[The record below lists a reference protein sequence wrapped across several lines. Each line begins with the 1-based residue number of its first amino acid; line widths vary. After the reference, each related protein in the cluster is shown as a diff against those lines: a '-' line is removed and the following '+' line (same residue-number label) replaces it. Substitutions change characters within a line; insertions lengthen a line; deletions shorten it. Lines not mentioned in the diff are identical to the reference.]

1 MKQGNAKML
10 DTAEKGNMEQVRD
23 ALVGITG
30 VAKAPPIIGPNRYL
44 VVVRNNHEFDS
55 VDSFRRNMIPAYW
68 ASYEE
73 LLPSKKVQNG
83 TTGRSVRRVG
93 ILPGLIFVPVD
104 AAPDMQ
110 GLLHRIVG
118 AIDFHRTYSGAP
130 FVVEDADVRTI
141 QRIEAGLNTP
151 SKIVTHK
158 FKVGEK
164 VRFTDDL
171 DCRWPPGKIIKL
183 AREGRIIVEVDAMG
197 RKMPITVF
205 PFQIEKM

>member
-1 MKQGNAKML
+1 MTTAGESGNLAR
-10 DTAEKGNMEQVRD
+10 VRD

-30 VAKAPPIIGPNRYL
+30 VEKPVPIKGPDRFL

-55 VDSFRRNMIPAYW
+55 VDSFRRNQIPAYW

-73 LLPSKKVQNG
+73 LLPNKKMKNG
-83 TTGRSVRRVG
+83 CTGRRVRRVG
-93 ILPGLIFVPVD
+93 ILPGLIFVPVN
-104 AAPDMQ
+104 AAPDME

-130 FVVEDADVRTI
+130 FVVDDADVRVI
-141 QRIEAGLNTP
+141 QRIEVGLNTP
-151 SKIVTHK
+151 SKEGAHK
-158 FKVGEK
+158 FKVGER
-164 VRFTDDL
+164 VRFIDDL
-171 DCRWPPGKIIKL
+171 DGRWPPGKITKL

-205 PFQIEKM
+205 SFQIERM